1 MKRYSLTVVAEATG
15 YGREALALYV
25 RANGRNPAH
34 GMDLSQVI
42 EFLKAMRRKNGCRH
56 DPAEVKELRDLLRAA
71 GLEK

>member
-15 YGREALALYV
+15 YGREALALYA
-25 RANGRNPAH
+25 RAH
-34 GMDLSQVI
+34 GWNANNGVDLSQVI
-42 EFLKAMRRKNGCRH
+42 DFLKAMRRKNGCRH